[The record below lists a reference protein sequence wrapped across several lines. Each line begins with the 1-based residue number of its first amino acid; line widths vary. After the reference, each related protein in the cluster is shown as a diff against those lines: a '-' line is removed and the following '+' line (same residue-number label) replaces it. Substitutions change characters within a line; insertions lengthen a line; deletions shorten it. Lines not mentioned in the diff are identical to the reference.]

1 MKKLLAVFA
10 FLCLAVG
17 STSAKG
23 FLKDLG
29 NTVNKKMDNPEG
41 SYAEI
46 DTKKL
51 EYPIPYIPVE
61 KRSVILPKHNIC
73 SIAPAGEPSD
83 YFITGNGPAHPGFRP
98 ALQRGDDLHP
108 GAAL

>member
-29 NTVNKKMDNPEG
+29 NTANKKMDNPEG
-41 SYAEI
+41 SYAKI
-46 DTKKL
+46 DTK
-51 EYPIPYIPVE
+51 
-61 KRSVILPKHNIC
+61 
-73 SIAPAGEPSD
+73 
-83 YFITGNGPAHPGFRP
+83 
-98 ALQRGDDLHP
+98 
-108 GAAL
+108 

>member
-1 MKKLLAVFA
+1 MKKSIAFLT

-17 STSAKG
+17 STGAKG
-23 FLKDLG
+23 LL
-29 NTVNKKMDNPEG
+29 DNPNG
-41 SYAEI
+41 RSAQI

-61 KRSVILPKHNIC
+61 KRAAILPKHNIC

-83 YFITGNGPAHPGFRP
+83 YFITGNGFAAMGGDAPASGHASLPAPHPP
-98 ALQRGDDLHP
+98 A
-108 GAAL
+108 AAGGQAG